1 MGCKA
6 LVINRDRADGSN
18 SHEIF
23 MIQAYKRSFRTGD
36 LSLAIRN
43 EFFLGADPLALYK
56 IEFKL

>member
-23 MIQAYKRSFRTGD
+23 TIQAYKRSLRTGD

-43 EFFLGADPLALYK
+43 EFF
-56 IEFKL
+56 

>member
-23 MIQAYKRSFRTGD
+23 TIQAYKRSFRMGD

-43 EFFLGADPLALYK
+43 E
-56 IEFKL
+56 IFKSGSPSSLQNRI